1 MNRNDDTTAGELEEQ
16 RQAQVDRRHGDYGDC
31 DPVAAEVPAAD
42 SLIARWVERM
52 ADRHSQG

>member
-1 MNRNDDTTAGELEEQ
+1 MTRNDDTTAELEEQ

-42 SLIARWVERM
+42 SLTARWVEPM
-52 ADRHSQG
+52 ADRRSRG